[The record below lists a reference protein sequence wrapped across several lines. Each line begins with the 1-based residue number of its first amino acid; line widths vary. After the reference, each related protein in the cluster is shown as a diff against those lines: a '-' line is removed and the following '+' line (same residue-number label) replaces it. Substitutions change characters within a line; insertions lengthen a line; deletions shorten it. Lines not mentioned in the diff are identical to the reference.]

1 MDIGYTG
8 EDSVDK
14 ARTLGIESAWTL
26 QEKPE
31 SLDPVK
37 DLEFYRTAVKDGFI
51 TKDDACEQL
60 FGHKAVNQN
69 PISDDKQA
77 SAVQTPMTGE
87 DGEAQN
93 GDA

>member
-1 MDIGYTG
+1 MGYTG
-8 EDSVDK
+8 DDIVDK
-14 ARTLGIESAWTL
+14 ARTLALESAWTL

-51 TKDDACEQL
+51 TKDEACEQL

-77 SAVQTPMTGE
+77 SDEQPQP
-87 DGEAQN
+87 QN
-93 GDA
+93 GGDA